1 MAADFNLEGRVAL
14 VTGSARNLG
23 FEIARGFAEAGAKVY
38 INGTN
43 EGRLQEA
50 AEQLAGLGLTVHPA
64 LFDVSDEALASQE
77 MERIFAESG
86 RLDILVNNVGIRMRE
101 PLDKIGSSELRR
113 MLDIDL
119 VSAFSLSKLAA
130 PLMER
135 GGYGRIINM
144 GSIGGERGR
153 KGDAAYIIVKGGMH
167 AMTKSLCAEL
177 GPMGITVNTILP
189 GGFLTAGNENLRSDA
204 MREMF
209 KARMPLGRAGDP
221 AEIAGA
227 AIFLASPASSY
238 VTGIAL
244 PVDGGSL
251 ATG

>member
-1 MAADFNLEGRVAL
+1 MTASFSLEGRVAL
-14 VTGSARNLG
+14 VTGSSRNLG
-23 FEIARGFAEAGAKVY
+23 FEIARGFAEAGATVY
-38 INGTN
+38 VNGTN
-43 EGRLQEA
+43 ESRLQA
-50 AEQLAGLGLTVHPA
+50 AIEQLAGLGLAAHAA
-64 LFDVSDEALASQE
+64 LFDVSNEVLAAE
-77 MERIFAESG
+77 KLDRIFAENG

-101 PLDKIGSSELRR
+101 PLDKISSTELRH

-119 VSAFSLSKLAA
+119 VSAFTLSKLAA
-130 PLMER
+130 PLMEK

-153 KGDAAYIIVKGGMH
+153 KGDAAYIIVKGGMS

-177 GPMGITVNTILP
+177 GPIGITVNTILP
-189 GGFLTAGNENLRSDA
+189 GGFLTEGNENLRGDT
-204 MREMF
+204 MRQMF
-209 KARMPLGRAGDP
+209 KARLPLGRAGDP
-221 AEIAGA
+221 PEIAGA

-238 VTGIAL
+238 VTGISL